1 MNLDYKILSK
11 IIPNRLLKVMGEVV
25 RSRQS
30 CSVQGQNILFG
41 AHNILSVIQY
51 KEKVWR
57 RGPVVSYDLYKAYY
71 KVCLPFLYKVMKKMK
86 FSQRFIDWIK
96 IC

>member
-1 MNLDYKILSK
+1 MSLDYKILSK

-30 CSVQGQNILFG
+30 CSVRGQNIQFG
-41 AHNILSVIQY
+41 ALSAIQY

-71 KVCLPFLYKVMKKMK
+71 QVCLPFLYKVMMKKMK

>member
-1 MNLDYKILSK
+1 MSLDYKILSK
-11 IIPNRLLKVMGEVV
+11 IIPNRLLKVMWEVV

-51 KEKVWR
+51 KKKY
-57 RGPVVSYDLYKAYY
+57 GGGGAVVSYELYKAYY
-71 KVCLPFLYKVMKKMK
+71 QICLSFLYKVMKKMK
-86 FSQRFIDWIK
+86 FSQRLIDFIK